1 MKRGEKMLKEFKV
14 KNFKSF
20 KDEQI
25 FSLEAMNRQEPNLDY
40 FNIAQ
45 IGGQRILKSAAI
57 YGHNSYGKSNLFK
70 AVGKMLQIIKL
81 CINSD
86 YIIEVDNF
94 KLDNFSMNEPTM
106 FEITFVQDEITYRY
120 GFEILKNLVTKE
132 WLYKTKKREVKIFER
147 KNQKNNSIELS
158 SKYKKIEKYKEFTK
172 ESELFLSSMEKNNI
186 SGEIRDVYNFL
197 VSNIK
202 VFSAED
208 MVSTITSEMVMNK
221 IVSLSQIISALK
233 SADLGISNLEI
244 KKEEQNL
251 EEVPEFIKSIVK
263 FGVKDKISDGKI
275 YSTCENIKHN
285 IFSKDGKNIGEINFE
300 LNENES
306 EGTKKL
312 YSVIGPILNSIDKGQ
327 VLFIDELDSKLH
339 HFIVKYIIE
348 LFNNND
354 INLKNAQ
361 LIFNTH
367 DFYLFKEEIF
377 RRDQIY
383 FVDKD
388 SQGRSNLYSLGDF
401 KGIDKK
407 TNLLAHYLLG
417 HFGAVGNIN

>member
-1 MKRGEKMLKEFKV
+1 MERGEKMLKEFKV

-20 KDEQI
+20 KDEQV

-45 IGGQRILKSAAI
+45 IGSQRILKSAAI

-94 KLDNFSMNEPTM
+94 KLDNFSINEPTM
-106 FEITFVQDEITYRY
+106 FEITFVQNEITYRY

-197 VSNIK
+197 VNNIK

-208 MVSTITSEMVMNK
+208 MVSTITSEMVINK
-221 IVSLSQIISALK
+221 TVSLPQIISALK
-233 SADLGISNLEI
+233 NADLGISNLEI

-275 YSTCENIKHN
+275 YSTYENIKHN

-312 YSVIGPILNSIDKGQ
+312 YSVIGPILNSINKGQ

-339 HFIVKYIIE
+339 HFIVKYIVE

-367 DFYLFKEEIF
+367 DFYLLKEEIF

-407 TNLLAHYLLG
+407 SNLLAHYLLG
-417 HFGAVGNIN
+417 HFGAIGNIN

>member
-1 MKRGEKMLKEFKV
+1 MERGEKMLKEFKV

-20 KDEQI
+20 KDEQV

-45 IGGQRILKSAAI
+45 IGSQRILKSAAI

-94 KLDNFSMNEPTM
+94 KLDNFSINEPTM
-106 FEITFVQDEITYRY
+106 FEITFVQNEITYRY

-197 VSNIK
+197 VNNIK

-208 MVSTITSEMVMNK
+208 MVSTITSEMVINK
-221 IVSLSQIISALK
+221 TVSLPQIILALK
-233 SADLGISNLEI
+233 NADLGISNLEI

-275 YSTCENIKHN
+275 YSTYENIKHN

-312 YSVIGPILNSIDKGQ
+312 YSVIGPILNSINKGQ

-339 HFIVKYIIE
+339 HFIVKYIVE

-367 DFYLFKEEIF
+367 DFYLLKEEIF

-407 TNLLAHYLLG
+407 SNLLAHYLLG
-417 HFGAVGNIN
+417 HFGAIGNIN

>member
-1 MKRGEKMLKEFKV
+1 MERGEKMLKEFKV

-20 KDEQI
+20 KDEQV
-25 FSLEAMNRQEPNLDY
+25 FSLEAMNRQEPNLDC

-45 IGGQRILKSAAI
+45 IGSQRILKSAAI

-94 KLDNFSMNEPTM
+94 KLDNFSINEPTM
-106 FEITFVQDEITYRY
+106 FEITFVQNEITYRY

-197 VSNIK
+197 VNNIK

-208 MVSTITSEMVMNK
+208 MVSTITSEMVINK
-221 IVSLSQIISALK
+221 TVSLPQIILALK
-233 SADLGISNLEI
+233 NADLGISNLEI

-275 YSTCENIKHN
+275 YSTYENIKHN

-312 YSVIGPILNSIDKGQ
+312 YSVIGPILNSINKGQ

-339 HFIVKYIIE
+339 HFIVKYIVE

-367 DFYLFKEEIF
+367 DFYLLKEEIF

-407 TNLLAHYLLG
+407 SNLLAHYLLG
-417 HFGAVGNIN
+417 HFGAIGNIN

>member
-1 MKRGEKMLKEFKV
+1 MERGEKMLKEFKV

-20 KDEQI
+20 KDEQV

-45 IGGQRILKSAAI
+45 IGSQRILKSAAI

-86 YIIEVDNF
+86 YVIEVDNF
-94 KLDNFSMNEPTM
+94 KLDNFSINEPTM
-106 FEITFVQDEITYRY
+106 FEITFVQNEITYRY

-197 VSNIK
+197 VNNIK

-208 MVSTITSEMVMNK
+208 MVSTITSEMVINK
-221 IVSLSQIISALK
+221 TVSLPQIISALK
-233 SADLGISNLEI
+233 NADLGISNLEI

-275 YSTCENIKHN
+275 YSTYENIKHN

-312 YSVIGPILNSIDKGQ
+312 YSVIGPILNSINKGQ

-339 HFIVKYIIE
+339 HFIVKYIVE

-367 DFYLFKEEIF
+367 DFYLLKEEIF

-407 TNLLAHYLLG
+407 SNLLAHYLLG
-417 HFGAVGNIN
+417 HFGAIGNIN

>member
-1 MKRGEKMLKEFKV
+1 MF
-14 KNFKSF
+14 
-20 KDEQI
+20 I
-25 FSLEAMNRQEPNLDY
+25 
-40 FNIAQ
+40 
-45 IGGQRILKSAAI
+45 ILV
-57 YGHNSYGKSNLFK
+57 N
-70 AVGKMLQIIKL
+70 
-81 CINSD
+81 
-86 YIIEVDNF
+86 
-94 KLDNFSMNEPTM
+94 
-106 FEITFVQDEITYRY
+106 
-120 GFEILKNLVTKE
+120 
-132 WLYKTKKREVKIFER
+132 
-147 KNQKNNSIELS
+147 
-158 SKYKKIEKYKEFTK
+158 
-172 ESELFLSSMEKNNI
+172 
-186 SGEIRDVYNFL
+186 
-197 VSNIK
+197 NIK

-208 MVSTITSEMVMNK
+208 MVSTITSEMVINK
-221 IVSLSQIISALK
+221 TVSLPQIISALK

-275 YSTCENIKHN
+275 YSTYENIKHN
-285 IFSKDGKNIGEINFE
+285 IFSKDGENIGEINFE

-312 YSVIGPILNSIDKGQ
+312 YSVIGPILNSINKGQ

-367 DFYLFKEEIF
+367 DFYLLKEEIF
-377 RRDQIY
+377 RKDQIY

>member
-1 MKRGEKMLKEFKV
+1 MERGEKMLKEFKV

-20 KDEQI
+20 KDEQV
-25 FSLEAMNRQEPNLDY
+25 FSLEAMNRQEPSLDY

-45 IGGQRILKSAAI
+45 IGSQRILKSAAI

-94 KLDNFSMNEPTM
+94 KLDNFSINEPTM
-106 FEITFVQDEITYRY
+106 FEITFVQNEITYRY

-197 VSNIK
+197 VNNIK

-208 MVSTITSEMVMNK
+208 MVSTITSEMVINK
-221 IVSLSQIISALK
+221 TVSLPQIISALK
-233 SADLGISNLEI
+233 NADLGISNLEI

-275 YSTCENIKHN
+275 YSTYENIKHN

-312 YSVIGPILNSIDKGQ
+312 YSVIGPILNSINKGQ

-339 HFIVKYIIE
+339 HFIVKYIVE

-367 DFYLFKEEIF
+367 DFYLLKEEIF

-407 TNLLAHYLLG
+407 SNLLAHYLLG
-417 HFGAVGNIN
+417 HFGAIGNIN